1 MIDINALN
9 PYKEIVEHKFVIQ
22 KNKTA
27 FFVFEIFGST
37 VNNLSQ
43 EQTEKLTYFF
53 KQFLKGVET
62 QICFYKLESPFSFS
76 KQKKYLISLVTDKST
91 EKIDEKITNQLQDI
105 ENIEDSTLTFP
116 RYFITIHASKL
127 KKLKDI
133 YDVVDRSI
141 CSFFNHKVLKTQ
153 QLLSF
158 FKKIYFPFNEPV
170 KSTNNQ
176 INDELLPSKVEFRKK
191 TILIENK
198 ISAIKTIVKYPTI
211 LRNYFFFDNVFN
223 FEGASV
229 CVKLNNV
236 SSTQVK
242 ADMDRSF
249 RMLIVNKETS
259 AKHVSEQIDYDHQ
272 NDVIMNLLEDI
283 VVGNEKVNNITF
295 HMMLTAK
302 NKKDLKEKQQRL
314 DEICKL
320 NNFVFSD
327 NLFSQQEA
335 FTDFLPTFRKK
346 INRKKFLTSQII
358 PTSSF
363 ANSFPFTYSNMFD
376 EKGFLLGQLANGG
389 FAFFDINVRDSQR
402 KNSNMFILGT
412 TGSGKS
418 FTIKKILSQL
428 LLKNQKVILLDPERE
443 YKSFAHNFDGTW
455 VDVGKASTGKVNPLQ
470 FFPSLDEET
479 NEVVSHIMFLEQ
491 FFTLTC
497 SFSSRELKMLI
508 KLIKEFYKAKGI
520 TADNAR
526 TLTAEQ
532 FPTFDDL
539 IAFVINQKIFNDK
552 ISIDNI
558 IIELSTFEKDS
569 IDGQLWNGHTTL
581 KLDNQLVI
589 LDLLSLSG
597 NKRVVNAQMFLIL
610 KFLESVIK
618 NNKEMQ
624 KDQKIT
630 IAIDEAHLL
639 IDKDFPVAL
648 DFIYQMSKRI
658 RKYNGGLIVIT
669 QNINDFVGDKSIIKK
684 STGIINNCQYML
696 LFQLNSGDVKA
707 LNQLLVGNA
716 TLTAEEQHL
725 LTIFK
730 TGNCLFQTSQI
741 QRFQLRILSSIE
753 ERVDFKT

>member
-1 MIDINALN
+1 
-9 PYKEIVEHKFVIQ
+9 
-22 KNKTA
+22 
-27 FFVFEIFGST
+27 
-37 VNNLSQ
+37 
-43 EQTEKLTYFF
+43 
-53 KQFLKGVET
+53 
-62 QICFYKLESPFSFS
+62 LESPFSFS

-569 IDGQLWNGHTTL
+569 IDGQL
-581 KLDNQLVI
+581 
-589 LDLLSLSG
+589 
-597 NKRVVNAQMFLIL
+597 
-610 KFLESVIK
+610 
-618 NNKEMQ
+618 
-624 KDQKIT
+624 
-630 IAIDEAHLL
+630 
-639 IDKDFPVAL
+639 
-648 DFIYQMSKRI
+648 
-658 RKYNGGLIVIT
+658 
-669 QNINDFVGDKSIIKK
+669 
-684 STGIINNCQYML
+684 
-696 LFQLNSGDVKA
+696 
-707 LNQLLVGNA
+707 
-716 TLTAEEQHL
+716 
-725 LTIFK
+725 
-730 TGNCLFQTSQI
+730 
-741 QRFQLRILSSIE
+741 
-753 ERVDFKT
+753 